1 MTRLTR
7 EHGETLAGYTL
18 ILAPV
23 TILVALVLAVVALN
37 GG

>member
-7 EHGETLAGYTL
+7 EYGQSLAGYTL

-23 TILVALVLAVVALN
+23 TIVVAFVLAVVALT

>member
-7 EHGETLAGYTL
+7 EHGETLAGYTM

-23 TILVALVLAVVALN
+23 TILVALVLAVVALT

>member
-18 ILAPV
+18 ILAPA
-23 TILVALVLAVVALN
+23 TIVVAFVLAVVALT

>member
-1 MTRLTR
+1 MKRLTR

-23 TILVALVLAVVALN
+23 TIVVAFVLAVVALT

>member
-1 MTRLTR
+1 MKRLTR
-7 EHGETLAGYTL
+7 EHGETLAGYTM

-23 TILVALVLAVVALN
+23 TILVALVLAVVALT